1 MKIVFLLNYYI
12 HWVGLLA
19 IVVGLLG
26 EVFSDTFKKILNFR
40 DMSLFS
46 LAAFGHLFI
55 YQLLA
60 SVFAVVKSRR
70 NSIFFSHFVGLII
83 YLILYTI
90 YVLFIMETLMDYL
103 ENYTIP
109 LAIVL
114 LPSLFFV
121 LRYWKITHTELNFYK
136 LHNHETSQ

>member
-1 MKIVFLLNYYI
+1 MKIVFLLNSYI

-26 EVFSDTFKKILNFR
+26 EVFSDTFKKILNLR

-46 LAAFGHLFI
+46 LAAFGYLFI

-60 SVFAVVKSRR
+60 SVFAVVNSRR
-70 NSIFFSHFVGLII
+70 NSLFFSHFVGLII

-90 YVLFIMETLMDYL
+90 YVLFIMDTLMDY
-103 ENYTIP
+103 
-109 LAIVL
+109 
-114 LPSLFFV
+114 
-121 LRYWKITHTELNFYK
+121 
-136 LHNHETSQ
+136 